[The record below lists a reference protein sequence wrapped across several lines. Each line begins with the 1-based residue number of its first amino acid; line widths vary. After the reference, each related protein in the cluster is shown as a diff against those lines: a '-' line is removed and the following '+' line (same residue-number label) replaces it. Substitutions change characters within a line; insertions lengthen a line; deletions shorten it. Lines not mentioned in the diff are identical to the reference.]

1 MDSSVGESL
10 KWLQKL
16 EPPTVIAPPISFGQV
31 VTLFVPNNDADKKPD
46 RQGRLKGKTFRPTL
60 LLGEPKIH
68 YIWEFDP
75 NDASEAKCVCE
86 AARWLTC
93 LGWGIDVAYAEGRVI
108 RDEETAGLSG
118 IRWRPRK
125 DIAQGNGLL
134 RVPVCHAGTKANTFD
149 DLLRVHQAALHRLE
163 RDTPLKPV
171 EKLRVFDRVLYESN
185 ENIRSRPIVS
195 FAIQRPDGDR
205 YRPFEPARH
214 GRTVAGMMRGTA
226 AMVAT
231 DAGWPAT
238 KVAAIILGHGEAEK
252 EAHKPVGPQ
261 RFAFLPLPSI
271 EGRGPGKP
279 RVVGSIR
286 RVLVTAFADG
296 CEAEIAWAKRALPN
310 QPLVDEKSKEQ
321 VALLASLPASD
332 WIVCQ
337 YTGNASS
344 WATVTPVVLPGYDDP
359 DHLRRRAKQKSLTA
373 DQQQHVLDRLAKR
386 VDGLLRKAIVQA
398 GFSEELAKHAG
409 LDWRAVGFLPGTDLA
424 NRYGVPDYLKRFPR
438 LHVRIE
444 WRDSAGKPVQV
455 PGPICIGGGRYFGL
469 GLFVPINAGGQ
480 S

>member
-1 MDSSVGESL
+1 VPDNVGDRVAASWVRGGVADIAEFRTEKDVRAMRLDSD
-10 KWLQKL
+10 
-16 EPPTVIAPPISFGQV
+16 TVHFMYALV
-31 VTLFVPNNDADKKPD
+31 DADGEFAKH
-46 RQGRLKGKTFRPTL
+46 RATL
-60 LLGEPKIH
+60 Q
-68 YIWEFDP
+68 
-75 NDASEAKCVCE
+75 E
-86 AARWLTC
+86 AAESITH
-93 LGWGIDVAYAEGRVI
+93 LGWGIDMVAANAVVLDAVG
-108 RDEETAGLSG
+108 
-118 IRWRPRK
+118 
-125 DIAQGNGLL
+125 DIAGEQWH
-134 RVPVCHAGTKANTFD
+134 PVQRSAKQWRAPIAGTLQSLIARHEAFLNRLDACGFNP
-149 DLLRVHQAALHRLE
+149 VPALSAYQPVGYR
-163 RDTPLKPV
+163 RGTDTV
-171 EKLRVFDRVLYESN
+171 R
-185 ENIRSRPIVS
+185 RPFAS
-195 FAIQRPDGDR
+195 FSITRPDGNG